1 MKGVVSE
8 QTRRKGDIVTNSKEA
23 LKKRA
28 DARFK
33 KDERVRESTKA
44 MLEYEAEGRAVREK
58 TARLRALR
66 LDKEA
71 AEKNEGV
78 AADSGQP
85 LVARKRRTMAASRKN
100 ARMQSRLEKAA
111 RENPNLSVDYE
122 VQAKILREKTA
133 RLKALRLAKE
143 AAEKK
148 HSGA

>member
-1 MKGVVSE
+1 VSE
-8 QTRRKGDIVTNSKEA
+8 QTHRKGDIVTNSKEA

-33 KDERVRESTKA
+33 KDERVREGTKA

-78 AADSGQP
+78 TADAGQP
-85 LVARKRRTMAASRKN
+85 LPARKT
-100 ARMQSRLEKAA
+100 L
-111 RENPNLSVDYE
+111 
-122 VQAKILREKTA
+122 
-133 RLKALRLAKE
+133 
-143 AAEKK
+143 K
-148 HSGA
+148 HSAKGFICVKRQGD

>member
-1 MKGVVSE
+1 MCAGLFSFHFVHIYMLLTLWGRFSAPVAASINTAMKGVVSE

-33 KDERVRESTKA
+33 KDERVREGTKA
-44 MLEYEAEGRAVREK
+44 VLEYEAEGRAVREK

-71 AEKNEGV
+71 AEKNKGV

-85 LVARKRRTMAASRKN
+85 LVARK
-100 ARMQSRLEKAA
+100 KA
-111 RENPNLSVDYE
+111 N
-122 VQAKILREKTA
+122 
-133 RLKALRLAKE
+133 
-143 AAEKK
+143 
-148 HSGA
+148 HGC

>member
-1 MKGVVSE
+1 MYRVSTLWGRISAPVAVSINTAMKGVVSE
-8 QTRRKGDIVTNSKEA
+8 QARRKGGIVTNSREA

-33 KDERVRESTKA
+33 KDERVREGRKA

-85 LVARKRRTMAASRKN
+85 LIARTKRVN
-100 ARMQSRLEKAA
+100 
-111 RENPNLSVDYE
+111 
-122 VQAKILREKTA
+122 
-133 RLKALRLAKE
+133 
-143 AAEKK
+143 
-148 HSGA
+148 HGC

>member
-8 QTRRKGDIVTNSKEA
+8 QTRRKGDIVKNSKEA
-23 LKKRA
+23 LKKQA

-33 KDERVRESTKA
+33 KDERVREGTKA

-85 LVARKRRTMAASRKN
+85 LVARK
-100 ARMQSRLEKAA
+100 KA
-111 RENPNLSVDYE
+111 N
-122 VQAKILREKTA
+122 
-133 RLKALRLAKE
+133 
-143 AAEKK
+143 
-148 HSGA
+148 HGC